1 MIGIIDYGLGNI
13 TAFEKML
20 YSQNIPCQIISS
32 KEHFKNVEKVI
43 LPGVGSFDDAILKL
57 NNSGLREEL
66 DNHVLIKKKMILG
79 VCIAMHLFCNRS
91 EEGALDGLGYIDA
104 DVKHYGKDF
113 QLPHMGWNSIS
124 DSVNHKVFKN
134 IDCMKGFYFLHSYVA
149 ETNSNNYI
157 TCNSN
162 YGKEF
167 ISGIIHENIFGFQF
181 HPEKSHKNGSL
192 LLRNFSHLEC

>member
-1 MIGIIDYGLGNI
+1 MQ
-13 TAFEKML
+13 F
-20 YSQNIPCQIISS
+20 
-32 KEHFKNVEKVI
+32 
-43 LPGVGSFDDAILKL
+43 LKL

-91 EEGALDGLGYIDA
+91 EEGMLDGLGYIDA

-124 DSVNHKVFKN
+124 DTVNHKVFKN
-134 IDCMKGFYFLHSYVA
+134 IDCMKGFYFLHSYIV
-149 ETNSNNYI
+149 ETKSNNYI

-167 ISGIIHENIFGFQF
+167 ISGIIHENILV
-181 HPEKSHKNGSL
+181 S
-192 LLRNFSHLEC
+192 NFIQKRVIKMAHFF